1 LLGFLSRWSTDVS
14 VMIKSI
20 VNEHHWSP
28 NIIDNMYC
36 DDIDHNGIE
45 YWYNNLKEMHEKL
58 DGSDN

>member
-1 LLGFLSRWSTDVS
+1 
-14 VMIKSI
+14 MIKSI